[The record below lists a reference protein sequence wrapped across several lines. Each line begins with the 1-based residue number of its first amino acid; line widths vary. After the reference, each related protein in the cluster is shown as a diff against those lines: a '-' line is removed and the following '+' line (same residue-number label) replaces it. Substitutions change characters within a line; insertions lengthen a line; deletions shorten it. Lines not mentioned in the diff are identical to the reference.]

1 MDRLFGSYQ
10 CQLCLRKPSHGWVY
24 ICRQDTR
31 PSPPAALPS
40 AVAPTSHVSSDPS
53 NPSPSE
59 LISLGFSNSEIK
71 AVENAVYTV
80 EQLVR
85 IGKQKQ
91 HLKSVIESELGKTAD
106 SPTSATSPENTPPSI
121 THSPQDASSSDV
133 NHRKDSVQQESM
145 PGAHKILGK
154 FKRRLRQES
163 KTCTFLCCHSCR
175 PYYRDRIY
183 TSVNSVFAEGVEPLQ
198 PSDTAELR
206 VLDATVLRSIGI
218 PTPYELRPVESSLD
232 LASMASQSTWA
243 THQSDVEFKEHA
255 RKSAR
260 RFYSLRT
267 SSSADPP
274 DAERPTPPG
283 LRRTVKQ
290 AFQSFNVF
298 KGSRESS
305 SAGSNLTLPPSDSQ
319 DFRVCDKDAEEVDL
333 GLLHRHSRGPS
344 RLSGTCPDVTPS
356 ARHSRRGSV
365 ASESSEGSE
374 VEVEGGVALTEEAVE
389 MNMPDIMTQA

>member
-31 PSPPAALPS
+31 PSPSPTLPS
-40 AVAPTSHVSSDPS
+40 PVTTTSHTSSEPC
-53 NPSPSE
+53 NASPSE
-59 LISLGFSNSEIK
+59 LISLGFSISEIK
-71 AVENAVYTV
+71 AVENGVYTV
-80 EQLVR
+80 DQLVK

-91 HLKSVIESELGKTAD
+91 HLKSVIASEVGKTAD
-106 SPTSATSPENTPPSI
+106 SPTSATSPENAPPSV
-121 THSPQDASSSDV
+121 THSSQDPSSSNV
-133 NHRKDSVQQESM
+133 NQRNDSVQIDST
-145 PGAHKILGK
+145 PGSHKLLGK
-154 FKRRLRQES
+154 FKRRLQQES
-163 KTCTFLCCHSCR
+163 TICTFLCCHSCR

-183 TSVNSVFAEGVEPLQ
+183 ASVNSVFSEGVEPLQ

-206 VLDATVLRSIGI
+206 VLDANILRSIGI

-232 LASMASQSTWA
+232 LASMVSQSTWA
-243 THQSDVEFKEHA
+243 THQSDFEFKEHA

-267 SSSADPP
+267 SYSANIP
-274 DAERPTPPG
+274 DTERPPPPG

-305 SAGSNLTLPPSDSQ
+305 SAGSNITLPPSESQ
-319 DFRVCDKDAEEVDL
+319 DFRTCDKDAEEVDL
-333 GLLHRHSRGPS
+333 GLLHRHLRSPS
-344 RLSGTCPDVTPS
+344 LGT
-356 ARHSRRGSV
+356 GSV
-365 ASESSEGSE
+365 RTSLHLRGTADAAASRASLLRDRRLRLRE
-374 VEVEGGVALTEEAVE
+374 V
-389 MNMPDIMTQA
+389 